1 MDAALIDDAFTHL
14 LAGDEAAARAA
25 FAAAQRSDDAA
36 TAWLGAA
43 GTLVAVAGHFADFR
57 GLDVALA
64 GFAAGCEAAPALAIA
79 HERAL
84 DRARIDAAW
93 LAWPSLDHDIAHD
106 EPRVAA
112 ARSRLFDALR
122 NGAVPV
128 PDEQVLLAKLLVDYD
143 GMFNDQQVVER
154 TLAMMQDAVRRASP
168 VWQGYWWLLVA
179 GNAEY
184 WGRQAAADEATQQA
198 QALAERHDLKALRFE
213 LQCAAMQAAL
223 RNDDLARADR
233 AFVQIEQLRPHVAPG
248 RVPHGLRAQ
257 ASLLIRRGEYRAALE
272 RITLLLA
279 ICEDCAVPER
289 DRGAY
294 HVQRANALIGAGRH
308 AEALA
313 VLEALRPQQKAG
325 QAEMLDTVIAV
336 ARAAQALDTGDPQ
349 LRPICADALRRCA
362 VATYSRFLMPLPA
375 LAARIAEIGLDD
387 GVEVE
392 FLQATIRDRRLV
404 PPDPQRAHWPWR
416 LHLRALG
423 ELQVQRD
430 GVVLA
435 TAGAKAQKKPLELL
449 AMLVAAGGAPVDG
462 STLIDALWPS
472 LEANAPKASLE
483 MAVSRLRKLLD
494 LPDAV
499 LVDGGAVRLH
509 PALVWTDV
517 AAFEAAA
524 GQAAEGDEAAAGRAL
539 ALYRGCL
546 LGSEKTLNATLQAA
560 RERLALRLAQ
570 TLADQGT
577 RLESRG
583 DWAAATRL
591 YERGLLLDPAAETL
605 YRALMRAQLAQ
616 GEQAEAL
623 RTYRRCA
630 TLLHSLLGAAPSA
643 QTRALAQ
650 QAGAV

>member
-1 MDAALIDDAFTHL
+1 MHAALIDDAFTRL
-14 LAGDEAAARAA
+14 LAGDDAAARAA
-25 FAAAQRSDDAA
+25 FAAALHSGDAT

-57 GLDVALA
+57 GLDAALA
-64 GFAAGCEAAPALAIA
+64 GFAAGSLAAPALA
-79 HERAL
+79 RPL
-84 DRARIDAAW
+84 DRARVDAAW
-93 LAWPSLDHDIAHD
+93 LAWPSLDHGIAHD
-106 EPRVAA
+106 DARVLA
-112 ARSRLFDALR
+112 ARSRLFEALR
-122 NGAVPV
+122 DAAVPA

-143 GMFNDQQVVER
+143 GMFSDQQAVER
-154 TLAMMQDAVRRASP
+154 TLAMMQQAMRRASP
-168 VWQGYWWLLVA
+168 AWQGYWWLLIA

-184 WGRQAAADEATQQA
+184 WGRPAAADEATQQA

-213 LQCAAMQAAL
+213 LQCSAMQAAL
-223 RNDDLARADR
+223 RNDDLVRADR
-233 AFVQIEQLRPHVAPG
+233 VFVQLEQLRPHVAPG

-272 RITLLLA
+272 RIALLLV

-325 QAEMLDTVIAV
+325 QAQMLDTLIAV
-336 ARAAQALDTGDPQ
+336 ARAAQALDQGEAGTRQ
-349 LRPICADALRRCA
+349 LCADALRRCA
-362 VATYSRFLMPLPA
+362 AATYSRFLMPLPA

-392 FLQATIRDRRLV
+392 FVQAAVRDRRLV
-404 PPDPQRAHWPWR
+404 PPDPQREHWPWR
-416 LHLRALG
+416 LHVHALG
-423 ELQVQRD
+423 ELRVQRD
-430 GVVLA
+430 GVLLA

-449 AMLVAAGGAPVDG
+449 AMLVAAGGAPVD
-462 STLIDALWPS
+462 SAALIDALWPS

-524 GQAAEGDEAAAGRAL
+524 AAAHADEAAAERAL
-539 ALYRGCL
+539 ALYRGHL
-546 LGSEKTLNATLQAA
+546 LGSEKILHVPLQAA
-560 RERLALRLAQ
+560 RERLALRLARAV
-570 TLADQGT
+570 ADQGA

-583 DWAAATRL
+583 DWMAATRL

-605 YRALMRAQLAQ
+605 YRALMRVQLAQ

-623 RTYRRCA
+623 RTYRRCT
-630 TLLHSLLGAAPSA
+630 TLLHSLLGATPSA

-650 QAGAV
+650 QAGAG